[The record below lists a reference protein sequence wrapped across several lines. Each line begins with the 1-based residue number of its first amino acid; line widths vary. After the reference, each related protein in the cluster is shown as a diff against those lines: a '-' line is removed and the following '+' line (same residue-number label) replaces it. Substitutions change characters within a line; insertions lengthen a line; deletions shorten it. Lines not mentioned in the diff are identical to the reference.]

1 MYMYAQNIDFV
12 VFSWCLHVSKYICIL
27 LFLLTVAARP
37 TMAELIITDKKDGSD
52 ESLQVIQKIASA
64 SSDKC
69 YKFAHKLLGDD
80 DTIEQLQMLVKKDEE
95 FVPLVLNEWLERD
108 DAAVP
113 RTWEDLAQCLEW
125 ANMDIEFIRAIDP
138 RGELQVVLFVKS
150 PFLLGLHI

>member
-1 MYMYAQNIDFV
+1 
-12 VFSWCLHVSKYICIL
+12 
-27 LFLLTVAARP
+27 
-37 TMAELIITDKKDGSD
+37 MAELIITDKKDGSD

-113 RTWEDLAQCLEW
+113 HTWEALAQCLEW
-125 ANMDIEFIRAIDP
+125 ANMDIELVRAIRNYDP
-138 RGELQVVLFVKS
+138 RGELQVVLLIPLTQQVHFVTNTYTLS
-150 PFLLGLHI
+150 SVFLGSLLRKK